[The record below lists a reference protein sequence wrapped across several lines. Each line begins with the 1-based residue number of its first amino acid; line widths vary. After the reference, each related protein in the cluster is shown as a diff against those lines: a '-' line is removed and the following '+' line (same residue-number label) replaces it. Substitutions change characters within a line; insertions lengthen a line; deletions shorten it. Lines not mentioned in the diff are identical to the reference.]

1 MENLERFIGEY
12 YIYDKMPKEQ
22 VLEICA
28 KILEHR
34 LYLRGDDPD
43 ETYFRWVV

>member
-28 KILEHR
+28 KILEHTNP
-34 LYLRGDDPD
+34 DDKVW
-43 ETYFRWVV
+43 EKIFHRH